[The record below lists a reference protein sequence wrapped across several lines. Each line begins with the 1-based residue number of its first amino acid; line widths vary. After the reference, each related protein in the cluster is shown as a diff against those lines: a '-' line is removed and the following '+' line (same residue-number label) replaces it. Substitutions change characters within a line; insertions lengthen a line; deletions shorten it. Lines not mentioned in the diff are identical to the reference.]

1 MPRQSKPPRLRL
13 KPEQRDKSGR
23 VTRPAGWVINDGGRE
38 LGTGCR
44 AADIEVAQQA
54 LAEYIGRKYTAAA
67 TSGPRP
73 TDQIPVADVL
83 ALYAR
88 EKMPKYANPEECRGK
103 LKRLA
108 AFFSENVLA
117 DINGELCREYE
128 RKSTT
133 PIMARGDLEVLRAA
147 INFHRRE
154 GLHDRIVSVVMPAR
168 PPARERWLTVREVA
182 QLVRATWRYQEVQH
196 GHATKRWPRRHIARF
211 ILIALYTG
219 SRSSVV
225 AQASFVKEPGRP
237 FIDLKTGMFY
247 RRPEDAAETRKR
259 RPAIQVPDRLL
270 AHMRRWAR
278 KGARYA
284 VEVNGKPVKRVSFG
298 FQKAVADA
306 GLDKDVTPHILRHT
320 AATWLM
326 QNGADPWIASG
337 YLGMSVKTLQSVYG
351 HHHPAHMEQARNAL
365 GRRRASSAFRPRLT

>member
-1 MPRQSKPPRLRL
+1 
-13 KPEQRDKSGR
+13 
-23 VTRPAGWVINDGGRE
+23 
-38 LGTGCR
+38 
-44 AADIEVAQQA
+44 
-54 LAEYIGRKYTAAA
+54 
-67 TSGPRP
+67 
-73 TDQIPVADVL
+73 
-83 ALYAR
+83 
-88 EKMPKYANPEECRGK
+88 
-103 LKRLA
+103 
-108 AFFSENVLA
+108 
-117 DINGELCREYE
+117 
-128 RKSTT
+128 
-133 PIMARGDLEVLRAA
+133 
-147 INFHRRE
+147 
-154 GLHDRIVSVVMPAR
+154 MPAR
-168 PPARERWLTVREVA
+168 PPARERWLTVCEVA

-196 GHATKRWPRRHIARF
+196 GHATKRWPRRHIVRF

-219 SRSSVV
+219 SERRGACV
-225 AQASFVKEPGRP
+225 
-237 FIDLKTGMFY
+237 I

-259 RPAIQVPDRLL
+259 RPAIQVPHRLL